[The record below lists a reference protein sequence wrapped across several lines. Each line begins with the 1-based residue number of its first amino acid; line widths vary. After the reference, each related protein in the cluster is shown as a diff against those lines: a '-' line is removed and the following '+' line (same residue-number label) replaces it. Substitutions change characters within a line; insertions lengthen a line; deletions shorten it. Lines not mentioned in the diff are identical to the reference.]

1 MPPSNLVY
9 VKNVTVS
16 VEALGM
22 SWFKSAKSSILTGS
36 ISTGPNDPS
45 VTAPPIA
52 KLEVAK
58 PEVVKSEIAKSE
70 LAKPEI
76 AKPEAAK
83 LEAIKSEAIKLEL
96 AKLETAKPV
105 DVAPRESPKAVF
117 DNFAKAWEKLPEK
130 LPEKRLPPKIGFT
143 VHASKNGEAS
153 ETLRTSPTIT
163 VAKARALFKSGWRVH
178 IADAAGRKYGPAEFD
193 EILKFDRH

>member
-36 ISTGPNDPS
+36 ISTGPNDRS
-45 VTAPPIA
+45 VIAPIA
-52 KLEVAK
+52 KLEVAT
-58 PEVVKSEIAKSE
+58 P
-70 LAKPEI
+70 
-76 AKPEAAK
+76 AKPEAVK
-83 LEAIKSEAIKLEL
+83 LEAIKSEAIKLEV
-96 AKLETAKPV
+96 AKLESAKPV

-117 DNFAKAWEKLPEK
+117 DSFAKAWEKLPEK

>member
-1 MPPSNLVY
+1 
-9 VKNVTVS
+9 
-16 VEALGM
+16 M
-22 SWFKSAKSSILTGS
+22 SWFKSARSSILNGS
-36 ISTGPNDPS
+36 ISTGPNDRS
-45 VTAPPIA
+45 VTAPIA
-52 KLEVAK
+52 KLEVVNPEMAKSEMAK
-58 PEVVKSEIAKSE
+58 PEM
-70 LAKPEI
+70 

-83 LEAIKSEAIKLEL
+83 LEAIKSEAIKLEV
-96 AKLETAKPV
+96 AKLENAKPV

-117 DNFAKAWEKLPEK
+117 DNFAEAWEKLPER

-143 VHASKNGEAS
+143 VHASKDGEAS

-178 IADAAGRKYGPAEFD
+178 IADATGRKYGPAEFD

>member
-1 MPPSNLVY
+1 MPPSDLVY

-16 VEALGM
+16 LETLGM

-36 ISTGPNDPS
+36 ISTGPNDRS

-52 KLEVAK
+52 KLGVAK
-58 PEVVKSEIAKSE
+58 PQIAKPE
-70 LAKPEI
+70 LSKPEI
-76 AKPEAAK
+76 AKPEAAQLEAVKPEASK
-83 LEAIKSEAIKLEL
+83 LEVAKS
-96 AKLETAKPV
+96 ETAKPV

-117 DNFAKAWEKLPEK
+117 DSFAKAWEKLPEK

>member
-1 MPPSNLVY
+1 LLAPVPPRDLVY

-58 PEVVKSEIAKSE
+58 PEVVK
-70 LAKPEI
+70 
-76 AKPEAAK
+76 PEAAK
-83 LEAIKSEAIKLEL
+83 LEAIKSEAIKLEVV
-96 AKLETAKPV
+96 KLENAKPV

-117 DNFAKAWEKLPEK
+117 DNFAKASEK

>member
-1 MPPSNLVY
+1 MLAPMPPGDLVY

-16 VEALGM
+16 VEALEM

-36 ISTGPNDPS
+36 ISTGPNDRS

-58 PEVVKSEIAKSE
+58 PE
-70 LAKPEI
+70 I

-83 LEAIKSEAIKLEL
+83 LES
-96 AKLETAKPV
+96 AKLEAAKLEPAKSV
-105 DVAPRESPKAVF
+105 DVAPRQSPKAVF
-117 DNFAKAWEKLPEK
+117 DNFAEAWEKLPEK
-130 LPEKRLPPKIGFT
+130 LPEKSLPPKIGFT

-153 ETLRTSPTIT
+153 VTQRTSPTIT
-163 VAKARALFKSGWRVH
+163 VAKARALSKSGWRVH

>member
-1 MPPSNLVY
+1 MPPGDLVY
-9 VKNVTVS
+9 VKNMTVS
-16 VEALGM
+16 VEALEM

-36 ISTGPNDPS
+36 ISTGPNDRS
-45 VTAPPIA
+45 VTSPPIA

-58 PEVVKSEIAKSE
+58 PEV
-70 LAKPEI
+70 AKPEI
-76 AKPEAAK
+76 AKPETAK
-83 LEAIKSEAIKLEL
+83 LETVKSEAIKLEV

-117 DNFAKAWEKLPEK
+117 DSFAKVWEKLPQER
-130 LPEKRLPPKIGFT
+130 LTPERLPPKIGFT

-153 ETLRTSPTIT
+153 ETQRTSPTIT
-163 VAKARALFKSGWRVH
+163 VAKARALYKSGWRVH